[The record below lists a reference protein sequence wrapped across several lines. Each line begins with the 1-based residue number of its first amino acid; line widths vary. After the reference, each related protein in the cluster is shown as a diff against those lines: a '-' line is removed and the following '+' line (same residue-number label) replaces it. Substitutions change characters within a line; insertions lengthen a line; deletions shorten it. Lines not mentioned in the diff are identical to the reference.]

1 MDVNN
6 TNSPVE
12 INNFISN
19 LSYDKSNYLQYHQFI
34 VEQYFTSFPHARG
47 LLVHHLPGAGKT
59 ILAAS
64 LAIHF
69 SSKGKNVIV
78 LTPKSLQNNFKQGVE
93 QYIKNTPEKDTPGT
107 TSPAITYLSLNAN
120 NILDQM
126 GKIGQTDVNR
136 QFEKTLEDAGE
147 IIRRDNKLDDAFL
160 IIDEVHN
167 LSNGVSNG
175 SKNAVGLYDLI
186 LNASNLQLIL
196 LTGTPI
202 VNDPF
207 EIGILFNM
215 VKGYIFHGKE
225 KHTLFPEIR
234 DEFNEYFVDLDNM
247 RIKNANMFK
256 NRVYGLSTYYG
267 PYDQKK
273 IKQKFY
279 PEEYKLK
286 IERVPMSSEQF
297 SRYDT
302 ARTKEK
308 EEIATGRR
316 SQLNIRFEKKSG
328 SSTFRIASRQISNYV
343 IPLYALG
350 EIRGLKAREKFID
363 KITQVDLKNLSKF
376 SPKFKQIIS
385 NINKYKGIQIIYSD
399 FVNGEGINLFARV
412 LDSLGYNQWTPT
424 SAGGKWYSTVGPGSN
439 KGIYTEGGLDIYDE
453 NMYREEI
460 SGGAIRPS
468 VKKLKSY
475 AIITGNVED
484 KNRILIQDYI
494 NQPENKHG
502 KLVQLVLISGVGAT
516 GINIFR
522 ARVVHIMSPVWNYSL
537 IVQITGRAVRFKGHE
552 DLPKKQRNVQP
563 YIYLSDYPVG
573 YREIWE
579 KKNKENIVLG
589 NKFIP
594 WEDTS
599 DITLFKKSIVQKK
612 LSDYFSAKSIQG
624 SIDCISHTVNFSST
638 EKDRI
643 NCLNCQPTNE
653 PLYHP
658 SIPTQLKLP
667 NPCSIYK
674 PGTKTTA
681 KQIII
686 DVDGEKHKFYY
697 LYDKPS
703 KGITVLVFN
712 DNLDAYVPLKRDHP
726 YFHDVYAVLEEKLL
740 S

>member
-12 INNFISN
+12 INNFISK

-34 VEQYFTSFPHARG
+34 VEQYFINFPHARG
-47 LLVHHLPGAGKT
+47 LLVQHPPGAGKT

-93 QYIKNTPEKDTPGT
+93 QYIANTPGIDK
-107 TSPAITYLSLNAN
+107 TSPSFTYLSLNAN

-126 GKIGQTDVNR
+126 GKIGQTDANR

-147 IIRRDNKLDDAFL
+147 IIRRDNKLNDAFL

-234 DEFNEYFVDLDNM
+234 DEFNEYFVDFDNM
-247 RIKNANMFK
+247 KIKNASMFK

-267 PYDQKK
+267 PYDQKN
-273 IKQKFY
+273 IKQELY
-279 PEEYKLK
+279 PDEYKLI
-286 IERVPMSSEQF
+286 IERVSMSSEQF

-302 ARTKEK
+302 ARTKER

-328 SSTFRIASRQISNYV
+328 SSTYRIASRQISNYV
-343 IPLYALG
+343 IPTYALG

-363 KITQVDLKNLSKF
+363 KITLVDLKNLSKF
-376 SPKFKQIIS
+376 SPKFKQILT
-385 NINKYKGIQIIYSD
+385 NINKHDGIQIVYSD
-399 FVNGEGINLFARV
+399 FVNGEGINLFARI
-412 LDSLGYNQWTPT
+412 LDSIGYVQWTPT
-424 SAGGKWYSTVGPGSN
+424 SAGGKWYIDVGPGSN
-439 KGIYTEGGLDIYDE
+439 KGIYTTGGLDMYDE
-453 NMYREEI
+453 NMYDEDI
-460 SGGAIRPS
+460 SGGIKTLKTS
-468 VKKLKSY
+468 KSY
-475 AIITGNVED
+475 AIITGNVENND
-484 KNRILIQDYI
+484 RTLIQNYV
-494 NQPENKHG
+494 NQPENAHG
-502 KLVQLVLISGVGAT
+502 KLIQLLLISGVGAT

-522 ARVVHIMSPVWNYSL
+522 IRAVHIMSPVWNYSL
-537 IVQITGRAVRFKGHE
+537 IIQIIGRSVRYKGHE
-552 DLPKKQRNVQP
+552 DLPKSQRNVQP
-563 YIYLSDYPVG
+563 YIYLSDYPTG
-573 YREIWE
+573 YKSTWE
-579 KKNKENIVLG
+579 KKNKENVALG
-589 NKFIP
+589 NKLIP

-599 DITLFKKSIVQKK
+599 DITLFKKSIMQKK
-612 LSDYFSAKSIQG
+612 LNDYFPAASIQG
-624 SIDCISHTVNFSST
+624 SIDCISHTLNFSLT
-638 EKDRI
+638 ERGRI
-643 NCLNCQPTNE
+643 NCLTCQPTNE

-667 NPCSIYK
+667 NPCLAYK
-674 PGTKTTA
+674 PGIKTAA

-686 DVDGEKHKFYY
+686 DIDGEKQKFYY
-697 LYDKPS
+697 LYDKTS
-703 KGITVLVFN
+703 KRITVLVFN
-712 DNLDAYVPLKRDHP
+712 DNLDAYVPLKHDHP